1 MLPTIKVNVTVE
13 IAYPSASGL
22 KNGLKLNQP
31 DHTGYFPGRGKT
43 SVGSWGKKLPVMGK
57 CPSCDYSGGVK
68 LADRTTAEKRN
79 MTSLLTNVMQ
89 QTSPG
94 KETISNKVLLKRI
107 LLAGDPCS
115 EIQLNTS
122 LGFWQN
128 FKQNGLVKKAVSDFF
143 KNSTHDCFPD
153 GSVCGSLLQAERLL
167 DTFVKTKSARRL
179 YRKAVANNLVCLE
192 SLLRKAGVDINYQ
205 SLKSGNTPIMAAA
218 RAKHWE
224 MVSLLLDKE
233 TCVDTHNKS
242 DYHLL
247 EIIFC
252 ARDKKKITDKQQYEL
267 TLQVLK
273 RQPNARI
280 KVAQGKEEML
290 LALYAFK
297 YAISEKNWLLCDA
310 LLEKNECLVTEL
322 QQEPIRSKI
331 IMDVVTGYYDRPITT
346 KYLANLTNSKGQPLL
361 NLNCKTARG
370 ETLLMLALKKGK
382 TQTVLSLL
390 KTPGALQ
397 NINDTV
403 YFQSKN
409 PNWWSAY
416 TYAHYYSNYYQNGF
430 LLDELER
437 RGALPRRADFLKKRP
452 SDNNHGHS
460 YSFGAFVLDDGDC
473 DGGGG
478 GGGSCDGGGGGDG
491 GC

>member
-1 MLPTIKVNVTVE
+1 M
-13 IAYPSASGL
+13 
-22 KNGLKLNQP
+22 NQT
-31 DHTGYFPGRGKT
+31 DFTGYFPGLGKT
-43 SVGSWGKKLPVMGK
+43 CAGRIDNKLPVMGK
-57 CPSCDYSGGVK
+57 PPSCDYSGGVK
-68 LADRTTAEKRN
+68 LADRTTAENSN
-79 MTSLLTNVMQ
+79 MTSRLKNVLL
-89 QTSPG
+89 QTSRG
-94 KETISNKVLLKRI
+94 KETLSNKVLLERI
-107 LLAGDPCS
+107 LLAEDPCS
-115 EIQLNTS
+115 ETQLKTS
-122 LGFWQN
+122 LGF
-128 FKQNGLVKKAVSDFF
+128 FKQYKQDRLVKKAVNDFF
-143 KNSTHDCFPD
+143 KNSTHFSPVDL
-153 GSVCGSLLQAERLL
+153 VCDALPQAEQLL
-167 DTFVKTKSARRL
+167 DAFVQTQSTQRL
-179 YRKAVANNLVCLE
+179 YRKAVANNLVNLE
-192 SLLRKAGVDINYQ
+192 SILRKAGVDINHQ

-224 MVSLLLDKE
+224 MVSLLLDKK

-252 ARDKKKITDKQQYEL
+252 ARDKKKITDQQQYEL
-267 TLQVLK
+267 TLKVLQ
-273 RQPNARI
+273 RQPDARI

-297 YAISEKNWLLCDA
+297 YAISEKNWPLCDA
-310 LLEKNECLVTEL
+310 LLEQNECLVTEL

-346 KYLANLTNSKGQPLL
+346 KYLANLKNSKGQPLL

-382 TQTVLSLL
+382 TQTVRSLL

-409 PNWWSAY
+409 PNRWSAY

-437 RGALPRRADFLKKRP
+437 LGALPRRAGFLKKRP

-460 YSFGAFVLDDGDC
+460 NSFGVLVLDDGDC
-473 DGGGG
+473 DGG